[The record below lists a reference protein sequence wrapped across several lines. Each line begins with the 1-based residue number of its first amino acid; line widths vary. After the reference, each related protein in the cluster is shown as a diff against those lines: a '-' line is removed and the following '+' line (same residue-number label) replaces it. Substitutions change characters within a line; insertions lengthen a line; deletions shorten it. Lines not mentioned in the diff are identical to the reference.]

1 MTEKLEQQ
9 YQRYVYQYKMK
20 EARYGAEA
28 MADTMLTK
36 SEFETQ
42 MIRVRNT
49 SHANI
54 KAAKEKLEKED
65 ISESEREEL
74 QVFEKKNRNILK
86 NPIRSIVERQTYSAS
101 KEWAKSIQNILSE
114 AGEEVP
120 TIEKI
125 RTTKKPTETIFS
137 ETLKEAMRKRYAK
150 ERNEGASPKMAASRV
165 WRSFGGS
172 PP

>member
-1 MTEKLEQQ
+1 MTAKLEQQ
-9 YQRYVYQYKMK
+9 YQRYSYQYDFM
-20 EARYGAEA
+20 EAKYGREN
-28 MADTMLTK
+28 MADTKLSK

-74 QVFEKKNRNILK
+74 LAFEKKNRNVLK
-86 NPIRSIVERQTYSAS
+86 NPIRSIVSSQTYSAS
-101 KEWAKSIQNILSE
+101 KEWAKSIQNILAE

-125 RTTKKPTETIFS
+125 RTTKKPTETLFS
-137 ETLKEAMRKRYAK
+137 ETLKEAMKKRYAK
-150 ERNEGASPKMAASRV
+150 ERNDGASPKTAARRV

-172 PP
+172 

>member
-1 MTEKLEQQ
+1 MTAKLEQQ
-9 YQRYVYQYKMK
+9 YQRYVYQYELK
-20 EARYGAEA
+20 EAKYGAES
-28 MADTMLTK
+28 MADTKLTK

-74 QVFEKKNRNILK
+74 QAFEKKNRNILK
-86 NPIRSIVERQTYSAS
+86 NPIRSIVARQTYSAS

-125 RTTKKPTETIFS
+125 RTTKKPNETLFS
-137 ETLKEAMRKRYAK
+137 EKLKEAMRKRYAK
-150 ERNEGASPKMAASRV
+150 ERNEGASPKTAASRV

-172 PP
+172 

>member
-1 MTEKLEQQ
+1 MTEKLELQ
-9 YQRYVYQYKMK
+9 YQRYSYQYDLM
-20 EARYGAEA
+20 ESRYGREN
-28 MADTMLTK
+28 MADTKLSK

-74 QVFEKKNRNILK
+74 LAFEKKNRNILK
-86 NPIRSIVERQTYSAS
+86 NQIRSIVARQTYSAS

-120 TIEKI
+120 TIAQI
-125 RTTKKPTETIFS
+125 MTTKKPTETLFP

-150 ERNEGASPKMAASRV
+150 ERNDGASPKTAASRV
-165 WRSFGGS
+165 WSSFGGS
-172 PP
+172 

>member
-1 MTEKLEQQ
+1 MTAKLEQQ
-9 YQRYVYQYKMK
+9 YQRYVYQYELM
-20 EARYGAEA
+20 EARYGAEN
-28 MADTMLTK
+28 MADTKLTK

-74 QVFEKKNRNILK
+74 QAFVNKNRNILK
-86 NPIRSIVERQTYSAS
+86 NPIRSIVARQTYSAS

-114 AGEEVP
+114 AGEEIP
-120 TIEKI
+120 TIDKI
-125 RTTKKPTETIFS
+125 RTTKKPTETLFS

-150 ERNEGASPKMAASRV
+150 ERSDGASPKTAASRV

-172 PP
+172 

>member
-1 MTEKLEQQ
+1 MTEKLERQ
-9 YQRYVYQYKMK
+9 YQRYSYQYDLM
-20 EARYGAEA
+20 EAKYGREN
-28 MADTMLTK
+28 MADTKLTK

-74 QVFEKKNRNILK
+74 LAFEKKNRNVLK
-86 NPIRSIVERQTYSAS
+86 NPIRSIVSSQTYSAS

-125 RTTKKPTETIFS
+125 RTTKKPTETLFS
-137 ETLKEAMRKRYAK
+137 ETLKEAMKKRYAQ
-150 ERNEGASPKMAASRV
+150 ERSNGSSPKTAASIV

-172 PP
+172 

>member
-9 YQRYVYQYKMK
+9 YQRYVYQYKLK
-20 EARYGAEA
+20 EAKYGAEA

-74 QVFEKKNRNILK
+74 LAFEKKNRNILK

-125 RTTKKPTETIFS
+125 RTTKKPTETLFS

-150 ERNEGASPKMAASRV
+150 ERSEGASPKTSARRV

-172 PP
+172 

>member
-28 MADTMLTK
+28 MADTILTK

-49 SHANI
+49 SKANI

-74 QVFEKKNRNILK
+74 LAFEKKNRNILK
-86 NPIRSIVERQTYSAS
+86 NPIRAIVARQTYSAS
-101 KEWAKSIQNILSE
+101 KEWAKSIQNILYE

-125 RTTKKPTETIFS
+125 RTTKKPNETLFS
-137 ETLKEAMRKRYAK
+137 EKLKEEMRKRYAK
-150 ERNEGASPKMAASRV
+150 ERNDGDSPKTAARRV
-165 WRSFGGS
+165 WKSFGGS
-172 PP
+172 

>member
-1 MTEKLEQQ
+1 MTAKLEQQ
-9 YQRYVYQYKMK
+9 YKIYVYQYKMK

-49 SHANI
+49 AHANI
-54 KAAKEKLEKED
+54 KAAKEKMEKED
-65 ISESEREEL
+65 ISGSELEDLEA
-74 QVFEKKNRNILK
+74 FEKKNRNILK

-101 KEWAKSIQNILSE
+101 KEWAKSIQNILSK

-120 TIEKI
+120 TIQKI

-137 ETLKEAMRKRYAK
+137 ETLKEAMRKRYAE
-150 ERNEGASPKMAASRV
+150 ERSNGASPKTAARRV
-165 WRSFGGS
+165 WSSFGGS
-172 PP
+172 